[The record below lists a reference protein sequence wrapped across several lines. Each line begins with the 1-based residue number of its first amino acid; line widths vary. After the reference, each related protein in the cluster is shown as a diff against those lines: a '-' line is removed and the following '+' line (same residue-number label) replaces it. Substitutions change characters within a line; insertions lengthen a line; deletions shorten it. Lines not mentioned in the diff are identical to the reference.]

1 MRFWRAIAIACLGIA
16 ALETLAAIRGLV
28 GAVQSMSEHGWRA
41 STLVFGFEGVQPWI
55 VITIPAALF
64 ALVAHVR
71 LRDEALGPARLAG
84 AATVLLVASC
94 LVLVGL
100 SLSST

>member
-1 MRFWRAIAIACLGIA
+1 MRFWRAIAIACLGVA
-16 ALETLAAIRGLV
+16 ALETLAALRGLV

-41 STLVFGFEGVQPWI
+41 STMAFGFEGAEPW
-55 VITIPAALF
+55 VVMTIPAATF
-64 ALVAHVR
+64 ALLAHVR
-71 LRDEALGPARLAG
+71 LKHEALGPARLAG

-100 SLSST
+100 SLSSS